1 MRQDGWP
8 QRTLLAGRP
17 GRRSLRVRLAAVTV
31 CLLAAGIL
39 LIVLASG
46 LATRD
51 HLIRQA
57 GHQLRGYAGQLT
69 RHPFLLTPQSR
80 TMPGPPGQSDFG
92 ADGAGA
98 LSIEVHGSGGQLIV
112 RAGPGHPARSGVHAA
127 AAQVL
132 AGRGRPGTIQAIRG
146 GSYLAITEPIHYRP
160 HRIPY
165 AYGAQDFALD
175 VTSPAGTGSPGTLVV
190 SLSLAR
196 IGQATGQLTVAALA
210 VSGIVVLAA
219 GCLAAWMTAAL
230 LRPLAGLRHRAD
242 AIATGQPGSGGP
254 RTGGSCGGADR
265 VAPALNVTLARLE
278 CAPPP
283 AAGPGPAALRVTE
296 QQRQAI
302 ADTAHELR
310 TPLSILSGL
319 AEYYRHRDEL
329 GPGDFGRLLDRVGDE
344 TDRIGALIDALA
356 RTGQDPAGP
365 PGPGEN
371 VGRGA

>member
-1 MRQDGWP
+1 VRQDGWP
-8 QRTLLAGRP
+8 QRTLLAWRP
-17 GRRSLRVRLAAVTV
+17 GRPSLRVRLAAVTV
-31 CLLAAGIL
+31 CLLAAGAA
-39 LIVLASG
+39 LIVVASG

-51 HLIRQA
+51 HLTRQA
-57 GHQLRGYAGQLT
+57 GQQLRGYAGQLT

-80 TMPGPPGQSDFG
+80 TAPGPPGQSDFG

-98 LSIEVHGSGGQLIV
+98 LSIEVHSSGGQLIV
-112 RAGPGHPARSGVHAA
+112 RAGPGHPAGSGVHAA

-132 AGRGRPGTIQAIRG
+132 AGRGRPGTIQATRG
-146 GSYLAITEPIHYRP
+146 GSYLAITEPIHYRA
-160 HRIPY
+160 HHIPY

-190 SLSLAR
+190 SLGLAR
-196 IGQATGQLTVAALA
+196 IGQATGRLTGIALA

-219 GCLAAWMTAAL
+219 GCLAVWMLRAL
-230 LRPLAGLRHRAD
+230 LRPLAELRHRAD
-242 AIATGQPGSGGP
+242 AIAAGQPSAGGP
-254 RTGGSCGGADR
+254 GTAGPRGGADR
-265 VAPALNVTLARLE
+265 VAPVLNAIMTPLE
-278 CAPPP
+278 PAPAP
-283 AAGPGPAALRVTE
+283 AAGPGPAALPATE

-319 AEYYRHRDEL
+319 AEYCRHRDDL
-329 GPGDFGRLLDRVGDE
+329 GPGDYDRLLDRVGDE
-344 TDRIGALIDALA
+344 TARIGTLIDVLA

-365 PGPGEN
+365 PGPDEN

>member
-1 MRQDGWP
+1 
-8 QRTLLAGRP
+8 
-17 GRRSLRVRLAAVTV
+17 VTV
-31 CLLAAGIL
+31 CLLAAGAA
-39 LIVLASG
+39 LIVVASG

-51 HLIRQA
+51 HLTRQA
-57 GHQLRGYAGQLT
+57 GQQLRGYAGQLT
-69 RHPFLLTPQSR
+69 RHPFLLTPDSR
-80 TMPGPPGQSDFG
+80 TTPGPPGLSDFA

-98 LSIEVHGSGGQLIV
+98 LSIEVHSSGGQLIV
-112 RAGPGHPARSGVHAA
+112 RAGPGHPAGSGVHAA

-132 AGRGRPGTIQAIRG
+132 AGRGRPATIRATRG
-146 GSYLAITEPIHYRP
+146 GSYLAITEPIRYRA

-196 IGQATGQLTVAALA
+196 IGQATSHLTVIALA

-219 GCLAAWMTAAL
+219 GCLAAWMLRAL
-230 LRPLAGLRHRAD
+230 LRPLTRLRHRAD
-242 AIATGQPGSGGP
+242 AIAAGQPGPGGP
-254 RTGGSCGGADR
+254 GTGGLPSGADR
-265 VAPALNVTLARLE
+265 VAPVLSATLTQFE
-278 CAPPP
+278 HAPAP
-283 AAGPGPAALRVTE
+283 AAGAGLAAFQVAE

-302 ADTAHELR
+302 ADTARELR

-319 AEYYRHRDEL
+319 AEYYRHGGEL
-329 GPGDFGRLLDRVGDE
+329 GPGDFDRLLNRVRDE
-344 TDRIGALIDALA
+344 TARIGTLIDALD

-365 PGPGEN
+365 PGPDEN

>member
-1 MRQDGWP
+1 VRQDGWP
-8 QRTLLAGRP
+8 RRALLAWRP
-17 GRRSLRVRLAAVTV
+17 GRPSLRVRLAAVTV
-31 CLLAAGIL
+31 CLLAAGAV
-39 LIVLASG
+39 LIVVASG

-51 HLIRQA
+51 HLTRQA
-57 GHQLRGYAGQLT
+57 GQQLRGYAGQLT

-92 ADGAGA
+92 ADGTGA
-98 LSIEVHGSGGQLIV
+98 LSIEVHTSGGQLIV
-112 RAGPGHPARSGVHAA
+112 RAGPGHPAGSGVHAA

-132 AGRGRPGTIQAIRG
+132 AGRGRPGTIQATRG
-146 GSYLAITEPIHYRP
+146 GSYLAITEPIRYRA

-196 IGQATGQLTVAALA
+196 IGQATGHLTTVALA

-219 GCLAAWMTAAL
+219 GCLAAWMLAAL
-230 LRPLAGLRHRAD
+230 LRPLAELRHRAD
-242 AIATGQPGSGGP
+242 AIAAFRPGSGGP
-254 RTGGSCGGADR
+254 GTGGPGGGADR
-265 VAPALNVTLARLE
+265 VAPVLSATLARLGH
-278 CAPPP
+278 APAP
-283 AAGPGPAALRVTE
+283 AAGPGPAALRITE
-296 QQRQAI
+296 QQRRAI

-329 GPGDFGRLLDRVGDE
+329 GPGDFDRLLDRVGDE
-344 TDRIGALIDALA
+344 TARIATLIDALA
-356 RTGQDPAGP
+356 RTGQDPARP
-365 PGPGEN
+365 PGPDEN
-371 VGRGA
+371 VGWGA